1 MSIQEARKQL
11 STAKKHL
18 ERVQTASFEP
28 TDEGREEGVTWAFYA
43 YENCVAALAEAL
55 ELPWKKIHKE
65 KAELASRLHEEGIVS
80 RDIKSTLEE
89 LNELRK
95 DVQYGEPGPDLM
107 EVDLEE
113 LASELE
119 EFIDEAEQIIERAG
133 S

>member
-1 MSIQEARKQL
+1 M
-11 STAKKHL
+11 
-18 ERVQTASFEP
+18 
-28 TDEGREEGVTWAFYA
+28 WAFYA
-43 YENCVAALAEAL
+43 YENCVVALAKTL
-55 ELPWKKIHKE
+55 QRPWTKNHKE

-80 RDIKSTLEE
+80 RDIKSTLEK